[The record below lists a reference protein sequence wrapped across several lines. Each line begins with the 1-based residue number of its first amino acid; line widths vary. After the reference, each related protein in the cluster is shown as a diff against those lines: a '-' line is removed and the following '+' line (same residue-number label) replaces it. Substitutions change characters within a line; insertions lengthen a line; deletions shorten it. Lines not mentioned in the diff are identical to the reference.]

1 MTRSLLLLAIAALLI
16 TGCADYGEPEAN
28 YRPRPGVAPTDPMS
42 HVATPREN
50 PFGGGSY

>member
-1 MTRSLLLLAIAALLI
+1 MTKFLLLLATAALFT

-28 YRPRPGVAPTDPMS
+28 DRPRPAVAPTDPMS